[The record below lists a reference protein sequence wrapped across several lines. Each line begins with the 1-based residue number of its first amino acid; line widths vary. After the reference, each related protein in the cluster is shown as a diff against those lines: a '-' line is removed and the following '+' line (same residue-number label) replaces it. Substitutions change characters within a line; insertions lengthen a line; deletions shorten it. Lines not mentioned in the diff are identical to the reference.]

1 MLAYDWTRL
10 HALLNDLPAALLVT
24 AVFFDLVAL
33 ATRRET
39 FRQVA
44 FWVLLVGVVG
54 AGLAVI
60 SGLQAEELIA
70 HGDAVHRVMQTHEQL
85 GLISLGTFGVLAL
98 WRLAR
103 ERRMGARER
112 ALAVI
117 LSLGG
122 VGFVV
127 ATGLYGGRLV
137 FEHAAGVPSDVL
149 RAELGERSQDHPH
162 GVKTAG
168 PTAEPDSMTGRQEAP
183 DHVDP
188 PGTPPHTHTDPPGTP
203 PHTH

>member
-1 MLAYDWTRL
+1 MLGYDWTRL

-44 FWVLLVGVVG
+44 FWVLIVGVVG

-60 SGLQAEELIA
+60 SGLQAEKLIA
-70 HGDAVHRVMQTHEQL
+70 HGDAVHRVMQTHELL

-103 ERRMGARER
+103 EKRMGARER
-112 ALAVI
+112 GLAVI

-127 ATGLYGGRLV
+127 ATGIYGGRLV

-149 RAELGERSQDHPH
+149 RAELGERSQDHHH
-162 GVKTAG
+162 GLKTAG
-168 PTAEPDSMTGRQEAP
+168 PTIGPDSMTGRPEAP